1 MKTHTIRKLKNKC
14 YPKRGI
20 SVREWGRTLKEL
32 NLKNINDT
40 DND

>member
-14 YPKRGI
+14 YPKRAVPTVLWNTVMKDYYGSI
-20 SVREWGRTLKEL
+20 Q
-32 NLKNINDT
+32 NDT

>member
-1 MKTHTIRKLKNKC
+1 MKHHTIRKIKNRC

-20 SVREWGRTLKEL
+20 NVREWGQVLKEI
-32 NLKNINDT
+32 NLKNIQDT